1 MSDRFPIGHNAP
13 LHVVLL
19 GDDPA
24 WITDVQRQAESIG
37 LPRFQVTPDP
47 EKVLALL
54 SGGFPPVSH
63 LLLQPRCAGELLP
76 ELLDLTLG
84 QTSGVTLVLLG
95 APDPAQIDQMPNAA
109 VVVPHPTTDWLVKLL
124 HSADDVSNAVAQDE
138 GLTTADLNKALES
151 SRISARYQPI
161 VRLDTAMPVYL
172 EVLARLDHPKLG
184 MLLPDLFVP
193 KIEDA
198 GLSWPFT
205 QAVVNRAFADWSEG
219 RLGSFGL
226 GLAVN
231 FPLDVLLIPDALTW
245 LERRRREAGLPAERI
260 SIELT
265 ESRPVREL
273 VRLRHATTTLRGMG
287 YQLAIDDVGP
297 ELRDYNELLDMNFTA
312 LKLDKNLVRESPDS
326 PAANEFLARTIASAR
341 KANLTI
347 VAEGVEDAD
356 IWRRMLRLG
365 VDQAQGFLIARPLPV
380 SAVALW
386 HRNWCAKLDR

>member
-1 MSDRFPIGHNAP
+1 MSHFFPVGHNVP
-13 LHVVLL
+13 PHVVLL
-19 GDDPA
+19 GNDPA
-24 WITDVQRQAESIG
+24 WIADVKRQAEAIG
-37 LPRFQVTPDP
+37 LPLFEVTSDP

-63 LLLQPRCAGELLP
+63 LLLQPRCAGSLLP

-95 APDPAQIDQMPNAA
+95 AQDPDQIDQMPNAA
-109 VVVPHPTTDWLVKLL
+109 VVVSHPTSDWLLKLL
-124 HSADDVSNAVAQDE
+124 RNTDDSSNALAQDE
-138 GLTTADLNKALES
+138 GLTTADLNRALEN
-151 SRISARYQPI
+151 SRISARYQPV

-219 RLGSFGL
+219 KLGSFGL

-245 LERRRREAGLPAERI
+245 LERRRREAGLPADRI

-326 PAANEFLARTIASAR
+326 PVANEFLERTIALAR